1 MFVIMVEFVSEQD
14 MDFIATVPNI
24 ILDNIVNV
32 RYFNSKCYLHSLGP
46 DSTTAKFFERSF
58 ACEILL
64 AAHGHLVFFGTLSAF
79 RIDLFSLAKRIF
91 SRKSY
96 LSLMRIRLVVIY
108 LYDEALW
115 LVDYDN
121 RRQ

>member
-1 MFVIMVEFVSEQD
+1 MFVIMAEFVSEQD

-58 ACEILL
+58 ACEIRL
-64 AAHGHLVFFGTLSAF
+64 AAHGHLVFSGALSAF
-79 RIDLFSLAKRIF
+79 AASRVDLFSLAKRIF

-96 LSLMRIRLVVIY
+96 LSLQRIR
-108 LYDEALW
+108 
-115 LVDYDN
+115 
-121 RRQ
+121 